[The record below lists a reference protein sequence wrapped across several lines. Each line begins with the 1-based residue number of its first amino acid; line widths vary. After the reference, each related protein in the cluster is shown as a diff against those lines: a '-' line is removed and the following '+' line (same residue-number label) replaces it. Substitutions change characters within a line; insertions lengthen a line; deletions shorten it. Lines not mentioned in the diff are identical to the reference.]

1 MQSKKNILISPL
13 DWGMGHASRIIPIIE
28 LLLNEGHNIVVASN
42 GLQKRL
48 LESSFPKLVF
58 IDIVDYNINLSE
70 GNSQIRTLF
79 FQIPKILRAIKK
91 EHSQLKLIIK
101 KYNIDIV
108 ISDNRYGLYNKNVK
122 SIFITHQTYIKIP
135 KSISFLEKAINKI
148 NTKYINKFDLCWIPD
163 FEGNIN
169 LTGDLSHKNNAIV
182 NKRYIGILS
191 RLKNDVSPQI
201 NNDVLVVLSGLEPQ
215 RSIFENI
222 IEKRLGDTNYKV
234 IIVRGIRTN
243 KESQYGNIDY
253 FSFSNTEELN
263 KLICESRFIVSRSGY
278 SSIMDY
284 VKLNK
289 TAIIVPTPGQT
300 EQEYIAVHLSINKH
314 FVVGNQDKFNFPD
327 LVTKIDD
334 TVLFKEK
341 SDLNKILL
349 DII

>member
-1 MQSKKNILISPL
+1 LQSKKNILISPL

-91 EHSQLKLIIK
+91 EYSQLKLIIK